1 MPPDT
6 SGRPYLLIQ
15 RLTPR
20 LAAIARLVARTGIA
34 VMYLQADETM
44 RQGDGLARLAA
55 SGVRQIDYAQLRG
68 FDAYGHVKLV
78 SRLATRL
85 TDRLLPETAAALAAE
100 AFPPVD
106 DRTRKVRAL
115 FHDFLSG
122 HLWPASSLYTAADHL
137 RATGHRCFVWP
148 PETPSAPL
156 FLRDVMSW
164 PEWALSC
171 LLTAGAV
178 LRNAVSRLAGRL
190 PRRATTSGPAAASP
204 TDATAPASAAPVAT
218 TVLMFP
224 HQGPFYGPLFEKNQ
238 YYVDDAVSP
247 LNRGN
252 VLHIEIADFL
262 SAPTRE
268 TVDQSYRKAGI
279 VPLYLAIPPLGGGP
293 GRWIA
298 ALKRGRAAGLSLS
311 AALIV
316 EILRARIE
324 RARAS
329 LRPFG
334 NARMALLGY
343 EYLFPVWFAY
353 ALQANGLRI
362 VASQERLLQA
372 FLPDRAIIIDDYF
385 VHSEAAREALQ
396 ANRYACIGAMHVVGD
411 VRTEDLARPVA
422 RHDGFPPGYDHATL
436 VLDWHSDAD
445 PAQNAQNTTN
455 NWANNISFYRDILR
469 LARRFPRCCFV
480 LRGKNAVWVDL
491 PALADVRAEVG
502 SLPNVTVSTDYSR
515 PYIAYDL
522 AAAADSIVARYTS
535 LGDQCL
541 AAGKPVIYHEGTV
554 TECLLASSIV
564 DFSPYPIMA
573 HSAAEL
579 EALYTRVVETGDT
592 MPPEA
597 RADMIGRFFA
607 PPQPTAPAKTAM
619 RAKLLEFLA
628 EPAKAG

>member
-1 MPPDT
+1 MPQDDP
-6 SGRPYLLIQ
+6 GRSYLLIQ

-20 LAAIARLVARTGIA
+20 LATLARLVARTGIA

-78 SRLATRL
+78 SRLASQM
-85 TDRLLPETAAALAAE
+85 TDRLLPRSVADAAAAV
-100 AFPPVD
+100 FPPVD
-106 DRTRKVRAL
+106 DRTAKVRAM

-122 HLWPASSLYTAADHL
+122 HLWADSSLYTAASHL
-137 RATGHRCFVWP
+137 RAGGHRCFVWP
-148 PETPSAPL
+148 PATPSAPL
-156 FLRDVMSW
+156 FLRGVMSR

-171 LLTAGAV
+171 LFSAAAL
-178 LRNAVSRLAGRL
+178 LRRAASVVSRRL
-190 PRRATTSGPAAASP
+190 RHQPVSRQAAPP
-204 TDATAPASAAPVAT
+204 TVRATAPAPPDDA

-238 YYVDDAVSP
+238 YYSDDPDSP
-247 LNRGN
+247 LNRRN
-252 VLHIEIADFL
+252 ILHIEIADFIN
-262 SAPTRE
+262 AATRA
-268 TVDQSYRKAGI
+268 TVDRSYRTAGI
-279 VPLYLAIPPLGGGP
+279 VPLYLPIPPLGGGL

-298 ALKRGRAAGLSLS
+298 ALKHGRRAGLSLS

-316 EILRARIE
+316 EIMRARIE

-329 LRPFG
+329 LSPFK

-343 EYLFPVWFAY
+343 EYLFPVWVAY
-353 ALQANGLRI
+353 ALQASGIRI
-362 VASQERLLQA
+362 AASQERLLQA

-385 VHSEAAREALQ
+385 VHSQAAREALQ
-396 ANRYACIGAMHVVGD
+396 ANRYACIGALHVVGD

-469 LARRFPRCCFV
+469 LARRFPRSCFV

-491 PALADVRAEVG
+491 PAFEQIRADMA
-502 SLPNVTVSTDYSR
+502 SLPNVTVSTDYAR

-564 DFSPYPIMA
+564 DFAPYPIMA

-579 EALYTRVVETGDT
+579 ETLYARVTETGDT
-592 MPPEA
+592 MPPET
-597 RADMIGRFFA
+597 RAAMIGRFFA
-607 PPQPTAPAKTAM
+607 APQPAPPAKTAM
-619 RAKLLEFLA
+619 RGKLLEFLS
-628 EPAKAG
+628 EPATAG